1 MFNMMIDSAVGQQ
14 FTYFID
20 RLKSMRIIDYLD
32 IAIVAV
38 LLYWLYKFIR
48 NRRAGKLA
56 VGILLLMIVFLIS
69 QILRMYALS
78 FLFSNIF
85 QVGLIALIIL
95 FQPELRSVLEKVG
108 GEPLKSIK
116 NIGEQKSAPELTNM
130 INELSEAVCDM
141 SKSKTGALIVIE
153 RSTKLGDIIKT
164 GTVINAN
171 VDCMLIKNVFYNKAP
186 LHDGAAIITG
196 TRLYAAGCFLPLS
209 TNAEIIKD
217 LGTRHRAAIGMSENS
232 DAIVIV
238 VSEETGTISI
248 AINGELKRNLDYNT
262 LVNQLRSLLI
272 TQPHKIIT
280 SIKSKQNGEN

>member
-1 MFNMMIDSAVGQQ
+1 MTGIFINSTASQQ

-20 RLKSMRIIDYLD
+20 RIKSMRFIDYCD
-32 IAIVAV
+32 IIIVAV
-38 LLYWLYKFIR
+38 LLYLLYKFVR

-56 VGILLLMIVFLIS
+56 VGILLLLFAFLIS
-69 QILRMYALS
+69 QVLEMHALS

-85 QVGLIALIIL
+85 QVGLIALIVL
-95 FQPELRSVLEKVG
+95 FQPELRSMLEKVG
-108 GEPLKSIK
+108 AEPLKGIK
-116 NIGEQKSAPELTNM
+116 NISEQKTSPELNAM

-141 SKSKTGALIVIE
+141 SKVKTGALIVIE

-171 VDCMLIKNVFYNKAP
+171 IECSLIKNVFFNKAP

-209 TNAEIIKD
+209 SNNEIVKD

-232 DAIVIV
+232 DAVVIV
-238 VSEETGTISI
+238 VSEETGTISV
-248 AINGELKRNLDYNT
+248 AVNGELKRNLDYNS
-262 LVNQLRSLLI
+262 LVNQLKTLLI
-272 TQPHKIIT
+272 AQPHKLINP
-280 SIKSKQNGEN
+280 IKSKQNGDN